1 MYFQKVFP
9 EEAAAAASG
18 KNLDDIDGLPSDD
31 SEDDDYTPGDPGPD
45 NEASGDESSTD
56 YFSASDNAVPSP
68 DNEQNLNLPSDDS
81 EDDEYD
87 PGAPDHYRHA
97 MQETSASDF
106 TSDSEDL
113 GAILEDSE
121 SSGKVEGY
129 VLSDHC
135 KPNAVTSREKLKPGN
150 VKKRISLN
158 DELSYLAGSNAVPL
172 GKRQVERLDYKKLHD
187 VSFS

>member
-1 MYFQKVFP
+1 MYIQKVFP

-18 KNLDDIDGLPSDD
+18 KSLDDINGLPSDD
-31 SEDDDYTPGDPGPD
+31 SEDDDYAPCDPGPD
-45 NEASGDESSTD
+45 NEVSGDESSSD
-56 YFSASDNAVPSP
+56 YFSASDDAIPSP
-68 DNEQNLNLPSDDS
+68 DNEQNLDLPSDDS

-87 PGAPDHYRHA
+87 PGGPDHDRHA

-121 SSGKVEGY
+121 SSGKDEGH

-135 KPNAVTSREKLKPGN
+135 KPNAVTSREKLKSGN
-150 VKKRISLN
+150 AKRISLN
-158 DELSYLAGSNAVPL
+158 DELPYLAGSNAVPL